1 MKIVLGSGPSPCDIL
16 LCGEAA
22 GRVEALT
29 GIPFSGPSGK
39 LQESHLASHNISIRS
54 IYRTNISKLYQEG
67 NPDPT
72 PQQIADWTPTLL
84 EELDTVRP
92 RLIVAVGRYAAQF
105 FLGESCP
112 PLEVIHGIPHLS
124 NRRDLPESVR
134 NSIILPIY
142 HPASALWALQTGNYN
157 VRSLVK
163 WDYAQVAQTLSKL
176 RDGSHIHIR
185 QDPFSGLEE
194 YVDVTG
200 DELRQALFWELDRSV
215 KIIGLD
221 TEGIPSN
228 PWSIQISLR
237 PGQGYILRRSQPDF
251 SVGIT
256 ELSNL
261 LREHRPI
268 IAMHQASTP
277 KCACYDVV
285 MCRAM
290 GLELQSLPWYD
301 TMYNAYLYR
310 LESQS
315 NKTLCER
322 WQGMEMEDYES
333 LIGDIGRDKQIAYL
347 NSAYTSSY
355 SWDKPNP
362 IRSKENDGT
371 HSTRQPQ
378 RIATSIVSIVRDINE
393 GKETKDGPT
402 NPSVRWRK
410 LKESNPSQSRE
421 IERTLGPIPE
431 GTLDDV
437 PLDRAIY
444 YGCRDSDGTL
454 RNALTFM
461 SRNTPA
467 ESALM
472 SDGMHFLPIVERMQ
486 AAGMP
491 VSRSYFRSLHSDLES
506 ELDALN
512 VRISNRYWE
521 GLPFNPCSDKQVASL
536 LRRRGLS
543 PLKRTETGRAS
554 TSKSSIEY
562 LRYTDD
568 AISDVFDFRE
578 RQHNRDIYC
587 NDVLSRIPEDHLSD
601 IYTIRTN
608 YKSTT
613 VTTRR
618 LSSINPNILAIPT
631 RTDLGRKIR
640 EGYVAP
646 KGKIFAAY
654 DLSGVEM
661 RALAHLSRDPLL
673 CKVFRD
679 NIHPH
684 KQTAAKLFNVPIS
697 DVTDEQKAVGKTTNF
712 LTVYGGGYKKLY
724 EGIRAEGIT
733 EFDLATCKRFLNLF
747 FATYRGVD
755 SYRKRVIA
763 ECKATEVVYD
773 YWSMPRYLPGINS
786 GDRELEGDEER
797 AAVAHKVSGLAQG
810 MIQKSMIWLD
820 PHLSTLISSG
830 DLDPLT
836 WRMQVHDEL
845 VFLINEGEEEVLEP
859 LVMLA
864 LTKHCG
870 IELIVPIDAEAHY
883 GHTWGKLK

>member
-1 MKIVLGSGPSPCDIL
+1 MKIVLGSGPTSSDCMFI
-16 LCGEAA
+16 GEAP
-22 GRVEALT
+22 GREEARV
-29 GIPFSGPSGK
+29 GKPFVGASGK
-39 LQESHLASHNISIRS
+39 HQRKCLEQVGLNVDSFFL
-54 IYRTNISKLYQEG
+54 TNIVKVYQEG
-67 NPDPT
+67 NPDPS

-124 NRRDLPESVR
+124 TRRDLPESVR
-134 NSIILPIY
+134 DSIILPIY
-142 HPASALWALQTGNYN
+142 HPASALWALQTKDYIK
-157 VRSLVK
+157 RSLVK
-163 WDYAQVAQTLSKL
+163 WDYAQVALTLDKI
-176 RDGSHIHIR
+176 RKGKKVHIR
-185 QDPFSGLEE
+185 KDRWSGIED
-194 YVDVTG
+194 Y
-200 DELRQALFWELDRSV
+200 LDLSGVEVAKMFRGIECPEV
-215 KIIGLD
+215 IGLD

-228 PWSIQISLR
+228 PWSIQLSMI
-237 PGQGYILRRSQPDF
+237 PGSGFILRTSREDF
-251 SVGIT
+251 SFGILAIRDF
-256 ELSNL
+256 LSRN
-261 LREHRPI
+261 RPI

-290 GLELQSLPWYD
+290 GLELQGLPWFD

-347 NSAYTSSY
+347 NRAYTSSY
-355 SWDKPNP
+355 SWDKPLP

-371 HSTRQPQ
+371 YSTRQPQ
-378 RIATSIVSIVRDINE
+378 RIATSIASIVRDINE

-402 NPSVRWRK
+402 NPSARWNK
-410 LKESNPSQSRE
+410 LRESNPAQSRE
-421 IERTLGPIPE
+421 IERALGPMPE
-431 GTLDDV
+431 GTLDDL
-437 PLDRAIY
+437 PLDKAVFY
-444 YGCRDSDGTL
+444 ACHDSDGSL
-454 RNALTFM
+454 RNAITFM

-467 ESALM
+467 ESTLM
-472 SDGMHFLPIVERMQ
+472 SDGMKFLSIVERMQ

-491 VSRSYFRSLHSDLES
+491 VSRSYFRSLHSELET

-512 VRISNRYWE
+512 VRISNCYWE
-521 GLPFNPCSDKQVASL
+521 GEPFNPCSDKQVATL

-568 AISDVFDFRE
+568 AISDIFDFRE
-578 RQHNRDIYC
+578 RQHNRDTYC
-587 NDVLSRIPEDHLSD
+587 NDVLSRIPENHLSD
-601 IYTIRTN
+601 IYTIHTN

-661 RALAHLSRDPLL
+661 RAFAHLSRDPLL

-679 NIHPH
+679 GIHPH
-684 KQTAAKLFNVPIS
+684 RQTASKLFNVPIS

-712 LTVYGGGYKKLY
+712 LTIYGGGYKKLY
-724 EGIRAEGIT
+724 EGLRAEGIT
-733 EFDLATCKRFLNLF
+733 EFDLTTCKRFLSLF
-747 FATYRGVD
+747 FETYPGVA
-755 SYRKRVIA
+755 SYRKNVIV

-773 YWSMPRYLPGINS
+773 HWSMPRYLPAINC

-820 PHLSTLISSG
+820 PHIDSLILSG
-830 DLDPLT
+830 DLDPLA
-836 WRMQVHDEL
+836 WHMQVHDEL

-870 IELIVPIDAEAHY
+870 IELIVPVDAEAHY
-883 GHTWGKLK
+883 GYTWAECK